1 MKYRISELAKAVGI
15 SRSTLLYYEKKGLI
29 SGKRGDNGY
38 RYYSDSHL
46 QRLFLLKQLQAGGLT
61 LNECQTFLD
70 AKIDQQ
76 KLSERLEVL
85 DQEIQKKQQ
94 ARQLLAALL
103 GQTSMRSWHQMTDQL
118 APDAHMDWL
127 KQQGFTEKQA
137 LHLKWLSKDMNTH
150 DSYMADFMV
159 VFQALDYWSPG
170 SDTDRKKALDLL
182 PFTPK
187 HVLDIGC
194 GKGYASSLIAAQTG
208 ARVIA
213 TDNEPA
219 ALEQLQQRLK
229 QQGLEQKVSTLCASM
244 TELPFA
250 AQSFDLIWA
259 EASAYIMGVEKALQQ
274 WHPLLQIGGYLVIS
288 DLVWLTETPSPEAVT
303 FWQQEYPDMQPLNR
317 RLQQIEDSGFVL
329 QDHFSLSPEAW
340 QNYYQPLKA
349 RVAMLADTM
358 PDSTALADI
367 RHEIN
372 IYERFLGQF
381 GYQMF
386 VLQPDPK

>member
-1 MKYRISELAKAVGI
+1 MQYRISQLAEAAGL

-29 SGKRGDNGY
+29 SGQRADNGY
-38 RYYSDSHL
+38 RLYTEADR
-46 QRLFLLKQLQAGGLT
+46 QRLHLLQQLQAGGLT
-61 LNECQTFLD
+61 LEECKACLEAQ
-70 AKIDQQ
+70 IDRQQ
-76 KLSERLEVL
+76 LARRLKQL
-85 DQEIQKKQQ
+85 DQELEQKQQ

-103 GQTSMRSWHQMTDQL
+103 GEHSLREWHQTTDRL
-118 APDAHMDWL
+118 APDAHLDWL

-137 LHLKWLSKDMNTH
+137 LHLKWLSKDMNAH
-150 DSYMADFMV
+150 DSYMADFMA
-159 VFQALDYWSPG
+159 VFQALDYWGPG

-182 PFTPK
+182 PYTPK
-187 HVLDIGC
+187 QVLDIGC

-259 EASAYIMGVEKALQQ
+259 EASAYIMGVGKALQQ
-274 WHPLLQIGGYLVIS
+274 WQPLLQPEGYLVFS
-288 DLVWLTETPSPEAVT
+288 DLVWLTDSPSPKACA
-303 FWQQEYPDMQPLNR
+303 FWQQEYPDMQR
-317 RLQQIEDSGFVL
+317 AEQRLQQIKDSGFIL

-340 QNYYQPLKA
+340 QNYYHPLKA
-349 RVAMLADTM
+349 RVAELADTL
-358 PDSTALADI
+358 PDSAALADI
-367 RHEIN
+367 RHEIR
-372 IYERFLGQF
+372 IYDDFMEEF
-381 GYQMF
+381 GYQVF
-386 VLQPDPK
+386 VLKKR